1 MIDTDDRDRDHLD
14 GAAVEAGL
22 ALARAFTG
30 ISVRAVAAAGDAV
43 TVPQLRVLMLI
54 AEAGQTNVAAVG
66 RELDVHPSN
75 ATRVLVRLGRAGL
88 VDRRPDPEDRRHLLV
103 ELTPAGRE
111 LIGEIDAHRRA
122 AVADLLDRVPPERRA
137 GAAELL
143 SALADATGPTT
154 PPTSAHRTAGQR

>member
-1 MIDTDDRDRDHLD
+1 MGGTDGRDRDHPD
-14 GAAVEAGL
+14 GATVEAGL

-30 ISVRAVAAAGDAV
+30 ISVRAVAAAGDLV
-43 TVPQLRVLMLI
+43 TVPQLRVLLLI
-54 AEAGQTNVAAVG
+54 ADAGRTNVAAVG

-88 VDRRPDPEDRRHLLV
+88 VDRRPDPEDRRHLIV

-111 LIGEIDAHRRA
+111 LIRDVDAHRRA
-122 AVADLLDRVPPERRA
+122 AVAELLARVPAGRRA

-143 SALADATGPTT
+143 AALADAATAPTI
-154 PPTSAHRTAGQR
+154 